1 MRTASRTAWPIIAA
15 IFSLAACS
23 SSKSSAATTTANST
37 AATTAA
43 TTAAVS
49 STTTVASSTTAAS
62 TKTTVAPVT
71 TVAMTSTSTSTTLAP
86 DVEVKAQYL
95 KFTESYRACL
105 RAPKACDPATL
116 TASTGPARGALTKT
130 VTDLIGADLFV
141 GNDDPGYTTVE
152 AVTVNE
158 STAQVTS
165 CWWDTSVLYGPPAE
179 AGGPPIVM
187 NNKQVTARF
196 ESTMAFEA
204 GRWLMSEDKRV
215 ARVEGVNQ
223 CPPKV

>member
-1 MRTASRTAWPIIAA
+1 MRTASRTALPIFAA
-15 IFSLAACS
+15 IVTLAACG
-23 SSKSSAATTTANST
+23 SSKSSAATTST
-37 AATTAA
+37 TSSAATSV
-43 TTAAVS
+43 AVS
-49 STTTVASSTTAAS
+49 STTAVAANTTAIP
-62 TKTTVAPVT
+62 TTTVAPVT
-71 TVAMTSTSTSTTLAP
+71 TVAVTSTSTTLAP

-95 KFTESYRACL
+95 KFTESYWACL

-116 TASTGPARGALTKT
+116 TASTGPARVALTKT
-130 VTDLIGADLFV
+130 VTDLITADLFV
-141 GNDDPGYTTVE
+141 GNDDPGYVTVE

-158 STAQVTS
+158 ATALVMS
-165 CWWDTSVLYGPPAE
+165 CWWDTGVLYGPPAE

-196 ESTMAFEA
+196 ETTMAFDA
-204 GRWLMSEDKRV
+204 GRWLTSEEKRV

>member
-1 MRTASRTAWPIIAA
+1 MRTASRTAWPIVAA
-15 IFSLAACS
+15 IFTLAACNG
-23 SSKSSAATTTANST
+23 SKSSAATTTAN
-37 AATTAA
+37 ATT
-43 TTAAVS
+43 TPTVAVS
-49 STTTVASSTTAAS
+49 STTAVAASTTA
-62 TKTTVAPVT
+62 TPTQTTVAPVT
-71 TVAMTSTSTSTTLAP
+71 TVAVPSTSTTLAP

-95 KFTESYRACL
+95 KLSESYWACL
-105 RAPKACDPATL
+105 RAPKVCDPATL

-152 AVTVNE
+152 AVTVNG

-165 CWWDTSVLYGPPAE
+165 CWWDTGVLYGPPTE

-196 ESTMAFEA
+196 ETTLAFEE
-204 GRWLMSEDKRV
+204 GHWLTSEAKRV

>member
-15 IFSLAACS
+15 IFTLAACS
-23 SSKSSAATTTANST
+23 SNKSSAGTTTTNATTTPT
-37 AATTAA
+37 V
-43 TTAAVS
+43 AVS
-49 STTTVASSTTAAS
+49 STTAVAASTTATP

-71 TVAMTSTSTSTTLAP
+71 TIAVTSTTTTLAP

-116 TASTGPARGALTKT
+116 TASIGPARGALTKT
-130 VTDLIGADLFV
+130 VTDLVGADLFV
-141 GNDDPGYTTVE
+141 GNDDPGYTAVE
-152 AVTVNE
+152 AVTVSE
-158 STAQVTS
+158 STALVTS

-204 GRWLMSEDKRV
+204 GRWLISEDKRV

>member
-15 IFSLAACS
+15 IFTLAACNG
-23 SSKSSAATTTANST
+23 SKSSAATTTAN
-37 AATTAA
+37 ATT
-43 TTAAVS
+43 TPTAAVS
-49 STTTVASSTTAAS
+49 STTTVAASTTA
-62 TKTTVAPVT
+62 TPTQTTVAPVT
-71 TVAMTSTSTSTTLAP
+71 TVAVTSTSTTLAP
-86 DVEVKAQYL
+86 DLEVKAQYL
-95 KFTESYRACL
+95 KFAESYRDCL

-130 VTDLIGADLFV
+130 VTDLVGAELFV

-158 STAQVTS
+158 SSALVTS

-204 GRWLMSEDKRV
+204 GRWLISEDKRV

>member
-1 MRTASRTAWPIIAA
+1 VADRRGHLHVGRLQRQQEFGRHDNCKRHDCDHSGGLVNDCADGKHDSNSDEDDGGSRDDCRCDFDIDIDIDIDIDNTCARRRGEGAGPQALGELLSLSASA
-15 IFSLAACS
+15 
-23 SSKSSAATTTANST
+23 
-37 AATTAA
+37 
-43 TTAAVS
+43 
-49 STTTVASSTTAAS
+49 
-62 TKTTVAPVT
+62 
-71 TVAMTSTSTSTTLAP
+71 
-86 DVEVKAQYL
+86 EV
-95 KFTESYRACL
+95 
-105 RAPKACDPATL
+105 CDPATL
-116 TASTGPARGALTKT
+116 TASSGPARGALTKT

-152 AVTVNE
+152 AVTVNG

-165 CWWDTSVLYGPPAE
+165 CWWDTGVLYGPPAE

-196 ESTMAFEA
+196 ETTLAFEE
-204 GRWLMSEDKRV
+204 GRWLTSEAKRV

>member
-15 IFSLAACS
+15 IVTLAACS
-23 SSKSSAATTTANST
+23 SSKSSAATTTA
-37 AATTAA
+37 TTAA
-43 TTAAVS
+43 TSVAVS
-49 STTTVASSTTAAS
+49 STTAVAANTTAIP

-71 TVAMTSTSTSTTLAP
+71 TIAATSTSTTLAP

-95 KFTESYRACL
+95 KFSESYRDCL

-130 VTDLIGADLFV
+130 VTDLVGAELFV
-141 GNDDPGYTTVE
+141 GNDDPGYVTVE
-152 AVTVNE
+152 AVKVNE
-158 STAQVTS
+158 STATVTS

-196 ESTMAFEA
+196 ESTMAFEG
-204 GRWLMSEDKRV
+204 GRWLTSEEKRV
-215 ARVEGVNQ
+215 GRVEGVNQ